1 METDREALSV
11 DGTKRP
17 SVIKKRKVLSLSF
30 YRRELSLSSSMPFF
44 IVVTVIFIS
53 TTRFNPV
60 IILRAIFEI

>member
-17 SVIKKRKVLSLSF
+17 SVIKKESAITFL